1 MANVINAQNG
11 IASTADATNDLNIQA
26 GGSTFVEIAS
36 GALNLK
42 TAGTNALQ
50 VDTSQQITLPK
61 RLTLPA
67 QKIKVND
74 IGTQSTASATVTINL
89 ATHTIHT
96 ITIAAATTFAF
107 SNVPGAGESQVVYL
121 RITNGGSQ
129 AITWP
134 AGATKYA
141 GGTPP
146 QLTTSGV
153 DVLGILYDISTTSYM
168 LFVIGLDVK

>member
-11 IASTADATNDLNIQA
+11 MANTADSSSVLHIQT
-26 GGSTFVEIAS
+26 G
-36 GALNLK
+36 
-42 TAGTNALQ
+42 GTNAIEI
-50 VDTSQQITLPK
+50 DASQNATLVN

-67 QKIKVND
+67 QKIKVNS
-74 IGTQSTASATVTINL
+74 IGTQSTPAATVTINL

-146 QLTTSGV
+146 TLTTSGV

>member
-11 IASTADATNDLNIQA
+11 IASTADATSDLNIQA

-74 IGTQSTASATVTINL
+74 IGTQSTAGATVTINL

-96 ITIAAATTFAF
+96 ITLAATTTFAF
-107 SNVPGAGESQVVYL
+107 SNAPSSGESQVVYL
-121 RITNGGSQ
+121 RITNGGSTT
-129 AITWP
+129 ITWP
-134 AGATKYA
+134 ASTKYA

-146 QLTTSGV
+146 TLTLSGV
-153 DVLGILYDISTTSYM
+153 DLLGVVYDLTTTTYM
-168 LFVIGLDVK
+168 VFVIGLDVK

>member
-67 QKIKVND
+67 QKVKVND

-96 ITIAAATTFAF
+96 ITLAATTTFAF
-107 SNVPGAGESQVVYL
+107 SNAPSSGESQVVYL
-121 RITNGGSQ
+121 RITNGGSTTV
-129 AITWP
+129 TWP
-134 AGATKYA
+134 ANTKYA

-146 QLTTSGV
+146 TLTISGV
-153 DVLGILYDISTTSYM
+153 DLLGVVYDLATTTYM
-168 LFVIGLDVK
+168 VFVIGLDVK

>member
-67 QKIKVND
+67 QKVKVND

-96 ITIAAATTFAF
+96 ITLANTTTFAF
-107 SNVPGAGESQVVYL
+107 SNAPSSGESQVVYL
-121 RITNGGSQ
+121 RITNGGSTTV
-129 AITWP
+129 TWP
-134 AGATKYA
+134 ASTKYA

-146 QLTTSGV
+146 TLTSSGV
-153 DVLGILYDISTTSYM
+153 DLLGVVYDLATTTYM
-168 LFVIGLDVK
+168 VFVIGLDVK

>member
-96 ITIAAATTFAF
+96 ITLAAATTFAF
-107 SNVPGAGESQVVYL
+107 SNAPSSGESQVVYL